1 VGSPQGT
8 FDLLARDYDREFTLT
23 NIGMLMRQAV
33 WRRLEQCFRPS
44 QRVIELNCG
53 TGEDAVFLG
62 RRGIRVLAT
71 DASTAMIEE
80 ASAKVRGAG
89 LAEAVEVRRLSI
101 EELCELKTRPFDGA
115 LSNFGG
121 LNCVDDLRSVGRA
134 LADQLRP
141 GATAVLCVMGPVV
154 PWEWAWFLAR
164 GEVGKAFRRLRSGGS
179 DWRGVRIRYPGIF
192 ELRSAFLPSFR
203 MKRAAAVG
211 ALLPPPYARVWA
223 EKHPTMLGWL
233 NRWERRL
240 ETVPP
245 LPWLADHYVLELER
259 V

>member
-1 VGSPQGT
+1 
-8 FDLLARDYDREFTLT
+8 
-23 NIGMLMRQAV
+23 MLMRQAV
-33 WRRLEQCFRPS
+33 WRRLERCFQPG

-62 RRGIRVLAT
+62 RRGIQVLAT

-80 ASAKVRGAG
+80 ASAKVRCAG
-89 LAEAVEVRRLSI
+89 LADEVELRHLAI
-101 EELCELKTRPFDGA
+101 EQLCELNTGPFDGA

-121 LNCVDDLRSVGRA
+121 LNCVDDLRGVARA
-134 LADQLRP
+134 LADRLRP
-141 GATAVLCVMGPVV
+141 GATAVLCVMGPLV

-164 GEVGKAFRRLRSGGS
+164 GELAQAFRRLRSGGS
-179 DWRGVRIRYPGIF
+179 NWRGMHVRYPGIF
-192 ELRSAFLPSFR
+192 DMRASFLPSFR
-203 MKRAAAVG
+203 MHRVAAVG
-211 ALLPPPYARVWA
+211 ALLPPPYARSWA
-223 EKHPTMLGWL
+223 DKHPEMLERL

-259 V
+259 I